1 MMAEY
6 K

>member
-6 K
+6 F